1 MEQKLKIVNIKLS
14 FLVSRDFCIKQKS
27 IVIPLT
33 TSTKITIY
41 KHSPRL
47 LNVTGIRD
55 FNQISSI
62 ETSIKEKFQC
72 EIKEKKIDAI
82 MLNYKSKTH
91 QKINLNKL
99 SHICSRLSTHKL
111 DYNCELFNA
120 PFLKSKTNRGTLLLF
135 SSGSIQVM
143 GAKTL
148 ADIEYNREIVKC
160 IYEQYYTL
168 QNDSQSKT
176 KMCIRQPLNLY
187 TVD

>member
-1 MEQKLKIVNIKLS
+1 MNKNPWQILTDRVDWKSNNRENYPIT
-14 FLVSRDFCIKQKS
+14 SRFFCITQKS

-33 TSTKITIY
+33 TSTKVTIY

-55 FNQISSI
+55 FNQITSI

-72 EIKEKKIDAI
+72 EIEQKKIDAI

-111 DYNCELFNA
+111 DYNCELFNQCHDE
-120 PFLKSKTNRGTLLLF
+120 SKKPRVNNIIHPESVPIG
-135 SSGSIQVM
+135 
-143 GAKTL
+143 
-148 ADIEYNREIVKC
+148 
-160 IYEQYYTL
+160 IY
-168 QNDSQSKT
+168 
-176 KMCIRQPLNLY
+176 
-187 TVD
+187 V